1 LLPVSKT
8 LRPMSVST
16 FLQSLIPQRP
26 SAGGADTR
34 ARKGDVTRAAIV
46 DAAISTARR
55 QGLESLT
62 IGALAEQLKMS
73 KSGLFAHFGSR
84 EELQLAVLKEYAL
97 RFVDEVLR
105 PAVRKRRGLPRLQ
118 AVVANWLKHLAR
130 EVEQGCLMI
139 GGAVEYDDC
148 PGPLQDAMVAIIGG
162 WNAELVRAI
171 EDATE
176 TGELRANTDPR
187 QLAFDIHGVML
198 AFHLATR
205 LLHAGD
211 SYKRARSAVARLLN
225 DATAVPA
232 RSAGR
237 QTRSRF
243 DSPTRSPTS
252 PPAQPRRRVRATV
265 A

>member
-1 LLPVSKT
+1 
-8 LRPMSVST
+8 MSVST
-16 FLQSLIPQRP
+16 FLQSLIPLRP
-26 SAGGADTR
+26 STASIDTR

-176 TGELRANTDPR
+176 TGELRSDTDPR

-211 SYKRARSAVARLLN
+211 SYKRARNAVARLLR
-225 DATAVPA
+225 DATAAPGA
-232 RSAGR
+232 LSAGR
-237 QTRSRF
+237 SSHSRF

-252 PPAQPRRRVRATV
+252 PSTPPRRRARVTV